1 MSIISRHEDLLLM
14 SCNLN
19 VTERPEEKV
28 DESED
33 QINATDSNIQG
44 ASDVNK
50 SYTES
55 EASDVEAENGVGPDF
70 WLKKRT
76 NLLIKEDSKRTTR
89 HLRHDLR
96 ELF

>member
-19 VTERPEEKV
+19 ITDRPEEKV

-33 QINATDSNIQG
+33 QANAADNNTQT
-44 ASDVNK
+44 ASEVNK

-55 EASDVEAENGVGPDF
+55 EVSDVEAENGVGADF

>member
-1 MSIISRHEDLLLM
+1 M

-19 VTERPEEKV
+19 ITDRPDEKI
-28 DESED
+28 DEPD
-33 QINATDSNIQG
+33 DLANAAEGNIQG

-55 EASDVEAENGVGPDF
+55 EVSDTEAENGVGADF

-76 NLLIKEDSKRTTR
+76 SLLIKEDSKRTTR